1 VVENFTKVNV
11 SLHRAV
17 ETKYVRVLW
26 DNTKNPMEHAQSRLV
41 LADELAQ
48 ALESYMESLGG

>member
-1 VVENFTKVNV
+1 
-11 SLHRAV
+11 
-17 ETKYVRVLW
+17 
-26 DNTKNPMEHAQSRLV
+26 MEHAQSRLV